1 MTKVKDHFLGTKKSF
16 EIFCASFEF
25 LPIGPTRLM
34 QNQFVKG
41 RQSFEREILITQFV
55 SSLTNINQHIFGS
68 PQVVLTIILQAT

>member
-1 MTKVKDHFLGTKKSF
+1 
-16 EIFCASFEF
+16 
-25 LPIGPTRLM
+25 M

-55 SSLTNINQHIFGS
+55 SSLTNINQHLFGS